1 MTQLEFLEHLN
12 IFTQKEWMTGE
23 ETKLRRLVEGSVANN
38 TSVSNALKE
47 YDEWA
52 VVYGKRV
59 TRVVLDC
66 DYDDQLQCAFR
77 DKLMNIISPW
87 DDSSYEM
94 ARNAMDWLEYEMKTC
109 DTDGFEAGVWE
120 DDMHGCE
127 SFYEQIDGEASCYNS
142 TLFDWLS
149 ANATHQYYVDE
160 AIEEYGN
167 PDSINRAITLGMVG
181 MAREIYG
188 DIIRAVTEMFD
199 AYYEPEE
206 EEEDAEV

>member
-1 MTQLEFLEHLN
+1 MTPLEFLEHLN

-23 ETKLRRLVEGSVANN
+23 ETKLRQLVEGSVANN

-149 ANATHQYYVDE
+149 ANTTHQYYVDE

-167 PDSINRAITLGMVG
+167 PDNTSKAIAFGMVG